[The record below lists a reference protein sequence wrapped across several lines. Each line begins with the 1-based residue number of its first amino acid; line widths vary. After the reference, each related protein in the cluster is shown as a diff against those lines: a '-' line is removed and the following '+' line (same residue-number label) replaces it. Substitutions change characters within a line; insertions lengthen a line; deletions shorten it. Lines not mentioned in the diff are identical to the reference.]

1 MFERGSGAS
10 SRCRR
15 HLAVAELEG
24 ADAPAAMS
32 NRRCQL
38 LAGFLALPQPWSS
51 QCLAAKPF
59 NHSNTL
65 KLSSW
70 MLTGR
75 QLEVRDLGT
84 ACLVSACEE
93 NCTGTPF
100 GFLSKS
106 RGAIKTAKSTTEQGI
121 HIDKTGSSA
130 RLAVYA
136 E

>member
-51 QCLAAKPF
+51 QCLAVQPLQHTEA
-59 NHSNTL
+59 
-65 KLSSW
+65 
-70 MLTGR
+70 
-75 QLEVRDLGT
+75 QLVDAYRKAAGGSGFGNCLPRLG
-84 ACLVSACEE
+84 L
-93 NCTGTPF
+93 
-100 GFLSKS
+100 
-106 RGAIKTAKSTTEQGI
+106 
-121 HIDKTGSSA
+121 
-130 RLAVYA
+130 
-136 E
+136 